1 MIVHISLGIAALG
14 ALMFL
19 ALFVFVAR
27 LINRTVVKSVQTMKN
42 PDGLLALI
50 ADGPSRLAESPE
62 YRDWADWARDHGF
75 APDIMADFSGAE
87 GGQIITVGVWR
98 NRASKTYLA
107 TYATPMKVT
116 SEFITML
123 EKDAALTTTNS
134 KDSLTLPN
142 APGRYIQA
150 FDGASL
156 DEIVQSHHQGLE
168 WIRQQKGLT
177 PIERPETTDRLI
189 LDSVRRQMAY
199 IKTLLCWKH
208 RGAWWYLVRRAR
220 LNNKSI
226 AERFGS

>member
-1 MIVHISLGIAALG
+1 MMYALLGTAALVG
-14 ALMFL
+14 LVIL
-19 ALFVFVAR
+19 VPVVFVVR
-27 LINRTVVKSVQTMKN
+27 LINRTVVKSVRTMEN

-50 ADGPSRLAESPE
+50 ADGPARLAESPE
-62 YRDWADWARDHGF
+62 YRDWADWAKDHGF
-75 APDIMADFSGAE
+75 VPDIMADFSGAE

-107 TYATPMKVT
+107 TYTTPMKVT

-134 KDSLTLPN
+134 KDSLTMPN

-168 WIRQQKGLT
+168 WLRQKKGIM
-177 PIERPETTDRLI
+177 PVDRPETTDRLI

-199 IKTLLCWKH
+199 VKTLLLWKH
-208 RGAWWYLVRRAR
+208 RGAWWYLVRRGK

-226 AERFGS
+226 MDRYPQG